1 MKDLFRHAAEIMLL
15 DSVVFGCCSAIAK
28 AATDADCPSW
38 SAATAVHRKMFQPDS
53 PYKDNG
59 YWMSGSPQYG
69 GATQDRDRRVYS
81 LLLAAEAW
89 RDFT

>member
-28 AATDADCPSW
+28 AAIDTDSPVLSRVF
-38 SAATAVHRKMFQPDS
+38 VHKRMFWPDS
-53 PYKDNG
+53 PYKDYP
-59 YWMSGSPQYG
+59 YWMSGSSQYNG
-69 GATQDRDRRVYS
+69 TAEDRDRRVYS